1 MDKLSFVPVTTP
13 SAIDSVKTLAE
24 KIWPE
29 YYQSLIGLPQVEYM
43 LEKIQ
48 SRSAIQSQI
57 DQGSR
62 YYLIQEEDGHN
73 LGYLAILP
81 KPGHLFLSKLYLTEE
96 SRGKGYGRQAMEF
109 VKESARAINLNQI
122 TLTVHKQNPS
132 VQAYQ
137 KMGFQI
143 VEPVVTDIGGG
154 FVMDDYQMRLTIS

>member
-29 YYQSLIGLPQVEYM
+29 YYQPLIGLSQVEYM

-48 SRSAIQSQI
+48 SRQAIQSQI
-57 DQGSR
+57 NQGSR
-62 YYLIQEEDGHN
+62 YYLIQERDW
-73 LGYLAILP
+73 LMGYLAVLP
-81 KPGHLFLSKLYLTEE
+81 KPSELFLSKLYLTAE

-109 VKESARAINLNQI
+109 VKETALAQNLNQI

-132 VQAYQ
+132 VQAYH

-143 VEPVVTDIGGG
+143 VEPVITNIGGG
-154 FVMDDYQMRLTIS
+154 FVMDDFKMKMIF